1 MSRFFVLGGL
11 LLASLSCG
19 DEGDWA
25 LEPGSVEHD
34 SQSIINGSV
43 CDASMATTAVAIMA
57 DISINFGQWA
67 GVEQV
72 RAVACT
78 GTVIGPD
85 TVLTAAHC
93 VDEDVLKMGIG
104 MGDIE
109 SVEYYISFA
118 EDLSAYSQNPRT
130 PLPADAVRVKKWV
143 AHPDFSMRRMMSISG
158 PGDFYDIGLL
168 FLERELSAVE
178 PAIVITNSEVS
189 QLRVGSP
196 VFIAGWGMQTAE
208 GGGWGR
214 PPPQG
219 SAGIKRCAQSTINE
233 IGGAEMQ
240 IGSDARSS
248 RKCHGDSGGPTYL
261 RVETE
266 SSRKERV
273 VGITSHAY
281 DQSDCAKGGVDTRV
295 DVWRTWINT
304 EMSEH
309 CDDGTRVWCD
319 VPGVIPPS
327 YYDIPTSAEL
337 EEFAGEGCDCSQTS
351 PVSVWVLLM
360 GIVWM
365 GWRRRRSC
373 A

>member
-11 LLASLSCG
+11 LLASLGCG

-34 SQSIINGSV
+34 SRSIINGSV

-118 EDLSAYSQNPRT
+118 EDLSVYSQNPRT

-158 PGDFYDIGLL
+158 PGDFFDIGLL

-178 PAIVITNSEVS
+178 PRSSLPIQKSLSSGWGARSLSRVGGCRQRKEEGGEGLRLREAPGSRGVPNRRLMRLAERRCRSEVMHALQES
-189 QLRVGSP
+189 AMGTP
-196 VFIAGWGMQTAE
+196 AA
-208 GGGWGR
+208 R
-214 PPPQG
+214 P
-219 SAGIKRCAQSTINE
+219 I
-233 IGGAEMQ
+233 
-240 IGSDARSS
+240 
-248 RKCHGDSGGPTYL
+248 
-261 RVETE
+261 
-266 SSRKERV
+266 
-273 VGITSHAY
+273 
-281 DQSDCAKGGVDTRV
+281 
-295 DVWRTWINT
+295 
-304 EMSEH
+304 
-309 CDDGTRVWCD
+309 
-319 VPGVIPPS
+319 
-327 YYDIPTSAEL
+327 
-337 EEFAGEGCDCSQTS
+337 
-351 PVSVWVLLM
+351 
-360 GIVWM
+360 
-365 GWRRRRSC
+365 
-373 A
+373 